1 MSRIIAGS
9 AGGTRLAT
17 PTGDRTRP
25 TTDRV
30 REALFSTLA
39 TWNGSS
45 DAGADAQL
53 DKVAF
58 CDLYAGSG
66 GVGLEAASRGAG
78 PVVLVEHDQPTARLV
93 KANIAKAHLRA
104 TVEAASVDTF
114 LQRAGSSYDVIW
126 LDPPYP
132 FTNEQVAHT
141 LGLALERL
149 VHNGLIVLE
158 RSARTDEPA
167 FPAGTEHWS
176 RTYGETV
183 LHYCQRVTDDT
194 AEDELDEQE

>member
-17 PTGDRTRP
+17 PSGDRTRP

-45 DAGADAQL
+45 DVGSDAQL
-53 DKVAF
+53 DGIAF
-58 CDLYAGSG
+58 CDLFAGSG

-78 PVVLVEHDQPTARLV
+78 PVVLVEHDQPTARLIR
-93 KANIAKAHLRA
+93 ANAAKAHLDVA
-104 TVEAASVDTF
+104 VETTGVDGF
-114 LQRAGSSYDVIW
+114 LQRSGASWDVIW

-132 FTNEQVAHT
+132 FTNDQVSHT
-141 LGLALERL
+141 LALALGRL
-149 VHNGLIVLE
+149 VLNGLMVLE
-158 RSARTDEPA
+158 RSARSGEPS
-167 FPAGTEHWS
+167 FPDGTEHWS
-176 RTYGETV
+176 RSYGETV
-183 LHYCQRVTDDT
+183 LHYCQRVAPD
-194 AEDELDEQE
+194 AGEEE

>member
-9 AGGTRLAT
+9 AGGMRLQT
-17 PTGDRTRP
+17 PPGEKTRP

-39 TWNGSS
+39 TWNGGS
-45 DAGADAQL
+45 DAGADGQL
-53 DKVAF
+53 AGIAF

-78 PVVLVEHDQPTARLV
+78 PVVLVEHDQPTARLI
-93 KANIAKAHLRA
+93 KANAAKTKLP
-104 TVEAASVDTF
+104 VEVVGAGVDAF
-114 LQRAGSSYDVIW
+114 LPREGQLFDVIW

-132 FTNEQVAHT
+132 FTNEQIGHT
-141 LGLALERL
+141 LELALPRL

-158 RSARTDEPA
+158 RSARSGDPV
-167 FPAGTEHWS
+167 FPNGTEHWS
-176 RTYGETV
+176 RGYGETV
-183 LHYCQRVTDDT
+183 LHFCQRE
-194 AEDELDEQE
+194 APDEQ